1 MLTLKEFFNN
11 SMNDN
16 MNRLFAF
23 LLEEVCRYESD
34 VIEYLTLGMGTII
47 NENIGIAFPESKSF
61 TNEEEGYLEKGMELY
76 FVSSEGKDGFC
87 KVKSFFMSPE
97 VAYRY
102 LRLFYNT
109 YIELNPNDEVK
120 IKKLEHAYESYRK
133 KYGINDEVFDF
144 DYYNVFD
151 NIDKYIKWYWN
162 PK

>member
-61 TNEEEGYLEKGMELY
+61 TNEA
-76 FVSSEGKDGFC
+76 FSS
-87 KVKSFFMSPE
+87 P
-97 VAYRY
+97 
-102 LRLFYNT
+102 
-109 YIELNPNDEVK
+109 
-120 IKKLEHAYESYRK
+120 
-133 KYGINDEVFDF
+133 
-144 DYYNVFD
+144 
-151 NIDKYIKWYWN
+151 
-162 PK
+162 